1 MVMRVT
7 KRAKIIWGV
16 LLALSL
22 AFAGLLA
29 ARRFSSSPTPPSVA
43 VAAPVQKKSAPQAAS
58 GKKDAGRIPD
68 AVPVSNTI
76 AQAVAGRLGR
86 ITELQAQ
93 EQELRLEASIA
104 KLRKEKEEA
113 LRAPAVPLSLPALTP
128 PAASSPAPAAVERR
142 SGGGLRVV
150 SVQGVGGQLS
160 ATVRTGSGQVVVR
173 PGSRLGDAVVTS
185 ISRHGVTVRRG
196 GKISSLPFE

>member
-1 MVMRVT
+1 MRVT

-16 LLALSL
+16 LLALFL

-68 AVPVSNTI
+68 AVPVLNTI

-113 LRAPAVPLSLPALTP
+113 LRAPAVPLSLPALTRLRRLRQRLP
-128 PAASSPAPAAVERR
+128 PLNAGPAGDCAWCPSREWAGSFQPRCAPAAAR
-142 SGGGLRVV
+142 SLCVPDPV
-150 SVQGVGGQLS
+150 W
-160 ATVRTGSGQVVVR
+160 AT
-173 PGSRLGDAVVTS
+173 P
-185 ISRHGVTVRRG
+185 
-196 GKISSLPFE
+196 